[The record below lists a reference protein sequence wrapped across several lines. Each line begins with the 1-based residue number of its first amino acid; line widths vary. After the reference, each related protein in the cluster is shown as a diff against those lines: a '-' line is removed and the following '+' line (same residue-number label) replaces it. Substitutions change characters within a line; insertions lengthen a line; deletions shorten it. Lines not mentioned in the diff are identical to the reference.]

1 MKKLFRV
8 LLAWVLLAGVSAAHA
23 AAAPAAPEPVRLA
36 MIEGLSGPFANAG
49 ESWLRN
55 LRYAVDVVN
64 ARGGVKL
71 VDASGRTQ
79 RRPLAIETFDGKGL
93 VEDSLI
99 ALRAAQDRRI
109 DFVLQGASSAVAG
122 ALVEAIDRHN
132 ARNPD
137 RRMLFL
143 NYAAV
148 APELTNEKCSFWHF
162 RFDIHAGMRMH
173 ALTEVLKAD
182 ARVRRVW
189 LINQDYSFGR
199 DVAALARS
207 QIEAKRPDVQIA
219 GEDLHPIGR
228 VKDFTPYVQK
238 MLAAKVD
245 TVITGNWGAD
255 LALLVKAAR
264 EVGLDAKFYTFYAN
278 SLGAPAAI
286 GEAGVGRVR
295 AVAEWH
301 PNAGGEDSDAFV
313 AAFRSKLTN
322 PRDDYQHLRS
332 TILVEMLVAAIEK
345 AGSTEP
351 LAVARALEG
360 ASWSN
365 SFHRA
370 TMRASDHQLQQAVYV
385 TVMRRKGE
393 GIAFDNEG
401 SGYGFKTER
410 LLSATEVE
418 QPSSCRMERP

>member
-1 MKKLFRV
+1 MRC
-8 LLAWVLLAGVSAAHA
+8 LLRCFLLLWALTAVPQAGAQT
-23 AAAPAAPEPVRLA
+23 APEPIRLA
-36 MIEGLSGPFANAG
+36 MIESFSGPFANVG

-55 LRYAVDVVN
+55 LQFAVDAVN
-64 ARGGVKL
+64 KRGGVRVADANGRL
-71 VDASGRTQ
+71 VQ
-79 RRPLAIETFDGKGL
+79 RPLMIETFDGKGQ

-99 ALRAAQDRRI
+99 GLRAAQDRHI
-109 DFVLQGASSAVAG
+109 GFVLQGASSAVAG
-122 ALVEAIDRHN
+122 ALVDAIERN
-132 ARNPD
+132 NQRNPD
-137 RRMLFL
+137 RRMVFL

-148 APELTNEKCSFWHF
+148 APELTNQKCSFWHF

-182 ARVRRVW
+182 THVKRVW

-199 DVAALARS
+199 DVAALAR
-207 QIEAKRPDVQIA
+207 QQLAAKRPDVVIA

-228 VKDFTPYVQK
+228 IKDFTPYVQK
-238 MLAAKVD
+238 MIAAKVD

-264 EVGLDAKFYTFYAN
+264 ESGLDAKFYTFYGN

-286 GEAGVGRVR
+286 GEAGVGRVL

-301 PNAGGEDSDAFV
+301 PNAGGKASDAYV
-313 AAFRSKLTN
+313 NAFRATLSN
-322 PRDDYQHLRS
+322 PRNDYQHLR
-332 TILVEMLVAAIEK
+332 TTVLIDMLAAAMERAK
-345 AGSTEP
+345 SADP

-360 ASWSN
+360 ATWRNPIQS
-365 SFHRA
+365 A
-370 TMRASDHQLQQAVYV
+370 TMRAADHQLQQPVYV

-393 GIAFDNEG
+393 AIAFDNEG

-410 LLSATEVE
+410 LLSAAEAE
-418 QPSSCRMERP
+418 QPTSCQMTRP